1 MRQRLARITGD
12 FRRRRVKEIGADRAA
27 RHKHR
32 GRESGGIC
40 KPPGRYTRH
49 QAIALLKPVTTGHP
63 PAIISD
69 FATDGCA
76 CWATVHMFYVGP
88 RRDLMPKRWVSP
100 ALINC
105 HES

>member
-12 FRRRRVKEIGADRAA
+12 LRRRRVKEIGADRAT
-27 RHKHR
+27 RHEHC

-49 QAIALLKPVTTGHP
+49 QAIALLKLVTTGHA

-76 CWATVHMFYVGP
+76 CLATVHMFHAGP
-88 RRDLMPKRWVSP
+88 RRHLMPKRWYP
-100 ALINC
+100 AALINC
-105 HES
+105 HE